1 MEQWWQRNRG
11 ILAAWVEEQGE
22 CLSAS
27 QVESFREY
35 CTLLRMWSERRNL
48 VSRDDLPH
56 VVSLHL
62 CDCLT
67 TLSVTPASLPSPV
80 MDLGSGA
87 GLPGIPLAI
96 MRPGLDFVLVEQRL
110 GRAEFLQ
117 AVVRALSLNHVR
129 VVRARIQELG
139 REHRNVYSLIFSR
152 AALKLDVLLRLTA
165 PFLLFGGRLVAF
177 KGPAYEAELQ
187 GVGEEAPLQLA
198 SIRRIELPQSHG
210 TRYLLVFTRD

>member
-1 MEQWWQRNRG
+1 VEQWWQRNRG
-11 ILAAWVEEQGE
+11 ILARWVEEQGE
-22 CLSAS
+22 HLSAS

-35 CTLLRMWSERRNL
+35 CFLLRMWSERRNL

-62 CDCLT
+62 CDCLSA
-67 TLSVTPASLPSPV
+67 LSLMRASLPGPV

-117 AVVRALSLNHVR
+117 AVVRVLSLKHVR
-129 VVRARIQELG
+129 VVPARAQEL
-139 REHRNVYSLIFSR
+139 RRDHRSVYSLVFSR
-152 AALKLDVLLRLTA
+152 AALKLPGLLRLTA
-165 PFLLFGGRLVAF
+165 PFLLFGGRLVVF
-177 KGPAYEAELQ
+177 KGPAYETELQ
-187 GVGEEAPLQLA
+187 GVGAGAPLQLA
-198 SIRRIELPQSHG
+198 RIRRIELPQPHG
-210 TRYLLVFTRD
+210 TRYLLVFTGD